1 MAKTGSQE
9 MKRNIILLF
18 AVLWAGQAFAGLV
31 DVEKVS
37 DRVLVL
43 NFKTSGISNLV
54 AVKGQKGLVIIDT
67 EVSPGVMQP
76 VKEEVERLF
85 QRDDW
90 AYVVN
95 THAHMHHAG
104 GNSLFKNAVVIGH
117 DNLADEM
124 QWLIDYQKKEEDKNR
139 FFEHAEKTIKES
151 QEKLKK
157 AGPEERDKIKG
168 DIEFW
173 KLLRQDLKAGF
184 GVVKPAVTFSDRCT
198 LDLGDIQIKL
208 IFFGVGHSKSDIVV
222 YIPQEKV
229 LVTSGVCY
237 GRLQGISED
246 ATLADIE
253 RSISVLEEF
262 ADVDLKRII
271 PAHEHS
277 ITNNDLKHRCDYYK
291 TMLEG
296 LRLARQNGKTIEQ
309 VKASFSIKKKF
320 PFYNKAGQ
328 EAEDVQDRQNSNI
341 EVLWNLL
348 DN

>member
-1 MAKTGSQE
+1 
-9 MKRNIILLF
+9 MKRNIILVF

-43 NFKTSGISNLV
+43 NFKTTGISNLI
-54 AVKGQKGLVIIDT
+54 AVKGQKGLVVIDT
-67 EVSPGVMQP
+67 EVSPSVMRP
-76 VKEEVERLF
+76 VKEEIERLF

-95 THAHMHHAG
+95 THGHMHHVG
-104 GNSLFKNAVVIGH
+104 GNSLFKDAVVIGH
-117 DNLADEM
+117 DNLTDEM
-124 QWLIDYQKKEEDKNR
+124 QWLIDYQKNEEDKNR
-139 FFEHAEKTIKES
+139 FFEHAEKTIKEFN
-151 QEKLKK
+151 EKLEK
-157 AGPEERDKIKG
+157 AGPEEIEKIKG
-168 DIEFW
+168 HIEFL
-173 KLLRQDLKAGF
+173 KLLRQDLQKGF
-184 GVVKPAVTFSDRCT
+184 EVVKPTVTFSDRCT

-208 IFFGVGHSKSDIVV
+208 IFFGVGHSNSDILV

-237 GRLQGISED
+237 GRLQGISEN

-262 ADVDLKRII
+262 VDVKLKRII

-277 ITNNDLKHRCDYYK
+277 ITNNELKHRCDYYK

-296 LRLARQNGKTIEQ
+296 LRSAKQNGQTIEQ
-309 VKASFSIKKKF
+309 VKASFSVRKKF
-320 PFYNKAGQ
+320 PFYNKQGQ
-328 EAEDVQDRQNSNI
+328 DAEGVQDRQNRNI
-341 EVLWNLL
+341 EVLWNLI
-348 DN
+348 NN